1 MTQVKP
7 AEIQRV
13 MRFILYSM
21 IVDAIANL
29 PAYVESTVFSTCAP
43 MLGRMRADAWPPR
56 REGIR

>member
-1 MTQVKP
+1 
-7 AEIQRV
+7 

-29 PAYVESTVFSTCAP
+29 PAYELRSSGLIVESTVFSTCAP